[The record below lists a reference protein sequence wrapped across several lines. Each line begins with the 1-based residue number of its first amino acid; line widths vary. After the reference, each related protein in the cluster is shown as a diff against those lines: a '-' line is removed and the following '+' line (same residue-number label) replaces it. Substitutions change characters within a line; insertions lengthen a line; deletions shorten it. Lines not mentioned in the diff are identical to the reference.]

1 MYLVLS
7 QTEKKITMKKI
18 FLMIAIFCVGFT
30 QAQNQILSIDDA
42 ILKGR
47 TTLAPERLS
56 QLMWKPDNKT
66 MSYVGKQNGKEV
78 LIYINTPN
86 LNRDT
91 ILKVEDLYN
100 SFYGVMP
107 EDTKFERFPFFTWSD
122 NNSIIY
128 TYNNAVFTYDF
139 TTKKTNIIAKASGNA
154 ENLDFEKTSKRLAY
168 TVNDQLFVSDASS
181 IFTLLEYKKKGKKD
195 GIVQTDMIIANNNG
209 VSVVN
214 GKAVHRNEFGIV
226 KGTFWSS
233 KGNKLAYYS
242 MNENM
247 VTDYALMKFDSKP
260 SKIENIKYPMS
271 GAKSHEVKVNIY
283 DFVKK
288 RNIEVE
294 TGEPAEQYLTNIA
307 WSPNEEYL
315 YIAVVNRAQN
325 EMKLNLFDGI
335 TGKYIKTLFTETHSK
350 YVEPEKPVLFV
361 KNNEKQFIW
370 MSERNGFNNLYL
382 YERGGKLLK
391 QLTNFKQHISEVVG
405 FDATGSNLYFNAF
418 SADGMNKYLYSV
430 EMKNAK
436 ITQHNKMDGI
446 HNSMVS
452 EDGVFIIDNFSNFS
466 TPRQIILNDN
476 KGRIYGSL
484 VNAVNPIVN
493 YLPTEI
499 SLGKIK
505 SPDGIT
511 DLNYRMIKP
520 ANFDETKKYPVIV
533 YVYGG
538 PHAQMVTNS
547 WLGQAELWM
556 LAFAQQGYVIF
567 TLDNRGSLNR
577 GLDFENVTHRHLG
590 KYEMEDQL
598 AGISFLK
605 QQKFVDSTKLGV
617 YGWSFGGFM
626 TTSLLTRTPDVF
638 KVGVAGGA
646 VIDWSMYEIMY
657 TERYMDTP
665 QENPEGYQENNL
677 LNYAKNLKGKLL
689 LIHGTN
695 DNTVLWNHTLN
706 YAKQCVD
713 DGILID
719 YAVYPTH
726 EHNVMGKDRV
736 HLFKKINQ
744 YFNDF
749 LK

>member
-1 MYLVLS
+1 
-7 QTEKKITMKKI
+7 MKKI
-18 FLMIAIFCVGFT
+18 FLLLSLVSFGMYQV
-30 QAQNQILSIDDA
+30 QSQNLTIDDA

-78 LIYINTPN
+78 LVYINTPN
-86 LNRDT
+86 LTRDT
-91 ILKVEDLYN
+91 VLKIEELYN
-100 SFYGVMP
+100 SFYGIMP
-107 EDTKFERFPFFTWSD
+107 EETKFERFPFFSWLD
-122 NNSIIY
+122 NNTIIY
-128 TYNNAVFTYDF
+128 TYNNAVYSFEISS
-139 TTKKTNIIAKASGNA
+139 KKTALKVKASGNA
-154 ENLDFEKTSKRLAY
+154 ENLDYEKTSNRIAY
-168 TVNDQLFVSDASS
+168 TIGNQLFVSDATS
-181 IFTLLEYKKKGKKD
+181 INTLLEYQKRGKKE
-195 GIVQTDMIIANNNG
+195 GIVQSDMISSDYGDQI
-209 VSVVN
+209 VN
-214 GKAVHRNEFGIV
+214 GKAVHRNEFGIT
-226 KGTFWSS
+226 KGTFWSP
-233 KGNKLAYYS
+233 KGNKLAYYK
-242 MNENM
+242 MNETM
-247 VTDYALMKFDSKP
+247 VTNYGLMKFETKP
-260 SKIENIKYPMS
+260 SGLENIKYPMA
-271 GAKSHEVKVNIY
+271 GAKSHEVKVAIY
-283 DFVKK
+283 DFNKK
-288 RNIEVE
+288 RSIEVE

-315 YIAVVNRAQN
+315 YIAVVNREQN
-325 EMKLNLFDGI
+325 EMKLNLYDGLS
-335 TGKYIKTLFTETHSK
+335 GKFIKTLFTETHPK

-370 MSERNGFNNLYL
+370 LSERDGYNNLYL

-391 QLTNFKQHISEVVG
+391 QLTHLKQHISEVVS
-405 FDATGSNLYFNAF
+405 FDATGANLYFNAY
-418 SADGMNKYLYSV
+418 STDGMNKYLYSV
-430 EMKNAK
+430 EIKSGK
-436 ITQHNKMDGI
+436 VTQHTKIEGI
-446 HNSMVS
+446 HAALVS
-452 EDGVFIIDNFSNFS
+452 DDGFYIADNFSNLT

-476 KGRIYGSL
+476 KGKIYGSIL
-484 VNAVNPIVN
+484 NAINPIAN
-493 YLPTEI
+493 YANTDI

-505 SPDGIT
+505 SPDGVT

-520 ANFDETKKYPVIV
+520 ANFDENKKYPTIV

-556 LAFAQQGYVIF
+556 LAFAQQGFVIF
-567 TLDNRGSLNR
+567 TLDNRGSGNR
-577 GLDFENVTHRHLG
+577 GLNFENVIHRQLG
-590 KYEMEDQL
+590 KAEMEDQL
-598 AGISFLK
+598 AGVKFLK
-605 QQKFVDSTKLGV
+605 QQKFIDSTRMGV

-626 TTSLLTRTPDVF
+626 TTSLMTRTPEVF

-646 VIDWSMYEIMY
+646 VIDWSMYEVMY

-665 QENPEGYQENNL
+665 QENPDGYKENNL
-677 LNYAKNLKGKLL
+677 LNYTKNLKGRLL

-726 EHNVMGKDRV
+726 EHNVLGKDRV

-749 LK
+749 LKP

>member
-1 MYLVLS
+1 
-7 QTEKKITMKKI
+7 MKKI
-18 FLMIAIFCVGFT
+18 FLFLSLICVGFT
-30 QAQNQILSIDDA
+30 QAQNQILTIDDA

-66 MSYVGKQNGKEV
+66 MSYIGKQNGKEV

-91 ILKVEDLYN
+91 ILKVEELYN
-100 SFYGVMP
+100 SFYGVNP
-107 EDTKFERFPFFTWSD
+107 EETKFERFPFFTWID
-122 NNSIIY
+122 NNSILY
-128 TYNNAVFTYDF
+128 TYNNSVYSYDF
-139 TTKKTNIIAKASGNA
+139 TTKKTSIKVKASGNA
-154 ENLDFEKTSKRLAY
+154 ENLDYEKTSNRIAY
-168 TVNDQLFVSDASS
+168 TVNDQLYVSDATS
-181 IFTLLEYKKKGKKD
+181 IFTLLDYQKMGKKE
-195 GIVQTDMIIANNNG
+195 GTVQSDLITANNG
-209 VSVVN
+209 MVVVN
-214 GKAVHRNEFGIV
+214 GKAVHRNEFGII

-247 VTDYALMKFDSKP
+247 VTDYGLMKFESKP
-260 SKIENIKYPMS
+260 SKIENIKYPMA

-315 YIAVVNRAQN
+315 YIAVINRAQN
-325 EMKLNLFDGI
+325 EMKLNLYDGI
-335 TGKYIKTLFTETHSK
+335 TGRFIKTLFTETHAK

-361 KNNEKQFIW
+361 KNNEKQFVW

-391 QLTNFKQHISEVVG
+391 QLTNLKQHISEIVG
-405 FDATGSNLYFNAF
+405 FDATGANLYFNAY

-436 ITQHNKMDGI
+436 ITQHIKQEGI
-446 HNSMVS
+446 HNSIVS
-452 EDGVFIIDNFSNFS
+452 DDGFFIIDNFSNFS

-505 SPDGIT
+505 SPDGVT

-598 AGISFLK
+598 AGVKLLK
-605 QQKFVDSTKLGV
+605 QQSFVDTTKLGV

-665 QENPEGYQENNL
+665 QENPEGYKENNL
-677 LNYAKNLKGKLL
+677 LNYTKNLKGKLL

>member
-1 MYLVLS
+1 
-7 QTEKKITMKKI
+7 
-18 FLMIAIFCVGFT
+18 
-30 QAQNQILSIDDA
+30 
-42 ILKGR
+42 
-47 TTLAPERLS
+47 
-56 QLMWKPDNKT
+56 
-66 MSYVGKQNGKEV
+66 
-78 LIYINTPN
+78 
-86 LNRDT
+86 
-91 ILKVEDLYN
+91 
-100 SFYGVMP
+100 
-107 EDTKFERFPFFTWSD
+107 
-122 NNSIIY
+122 
-128 TYNNAVFTYDF
+128 
-139 TTKKTNIIAKASGNA
+139 
-154 ENLDFEKTSKRLAY
+154 
-168 TVNDQLFVSDASS
+168 
-181 IFTLLEYKKKGKKD
+181 
-195 GIVQTDMIIANNNG
+195 MIIANNNG

-418 SADGMNKYLYSV
+418 STDGMNKYLYSV

>member
-1 MYLVLS
+1 MVFKMQFIS
-7 QTEKKITMKKI
+7 IICAGITH
-18 FLMIAIFCVGFT
+18 
-30 QAQNQILSIDDA
+30 AQNQILSIDDA

-66 MSYVGKQNGKEV
+66 MSYIGKLNGKEV
-78 LIYINTPN
+78 LIYVNMPN

-91 ILKVEDLYN
+91 ILKIEDLYN
-100 SFYGVMP
+100 SFYRVMP
-107 EDTKFERFPFFTWSD
+107 EETKFERFPFFTWMN
-122 NNSIIY
+122 NNSILY
-128 TYNNAVFTYDF
+128 TYSNSVYEYDLI
-139 TTKKTNIIAKASGNA
+139 TKKTSIKVKASGIA
-154 ENLDFEKTSKRLAY
+154 ENLDYEKTSNRIAY
-168 TVNDQLFVSDASS
+168 TIGNQLFVSDETS
-181 IFTLLEYKKKGKKD
+181 INSLLNNQKKD
-195 GIVQTDMIIANNNG
+195 KIDALTLASLISSSNG
-209 VSVVN
+209 SNLVN
-214 GKAVHRNEFGIV
+214 GKAVHRNEFGIN

-242 MNENM
+242 MNETM
-247 VTDYALMKFDSKP
+247 VTDYGLMKFESKP
-260 SKIENIKYPMS
+260 STIETIKYPMA

-283 DFVKK
+283 DFEKK

-294 TGEPAEQYLTNIA
+294 TGEPSEQYLTNVA
-307 WSPNEEYL
+307 WSPSEEYL

-325 EMKLNLFDGI
+325 EMKLNLYDGK
-335 TGKYIKTLFTETHSK
+335 TGRFIKTLYTENHAK

-361 KNNEKQFIW
+361 KNNEKQFVW
-370 MSERNGFNNLYL
+370 LSERNGFNNLYL

-391 QLTNFKQHISEVVG
+391 QLTNLKQHISEIVS
-405 FDATGSNLYFNAF
+405 FDATGANLFFNAF
-418 SADGMNKYLYSV
+418 SNDGMNKYLYSV
-430 EMKNAK
+430 ELKSSK
-436 ITQHNKMDGI
+436 ITQHTKTEGI
-446 HNSMVS
+446 HNALVS
-452 EDGVFIIDNFSNFS
+452 DDGVFIADNFSNS
-466 TPRQIILNDN
+466 KTPRQIILNDN
-476 KGRIYGSL
+476 KGRIFGSL
-484 VNAVNPIVN
+484 VNAINPIVN
-493 YLPTEI
+493 YLPAEI
-499 SLGKIK
+499 ILGKIK
-505 SPDGIT
+505 SPDGVT
-511 DLNYRMIKP
+511 DLNYRIIKP
-520 ANFDETKKYPVIV
+520 SNFDESKKYPVIV

-590 KYEMEDQL
+590 KFEMEDQL
-598 AGISFLK
+598 AGVKFLK
-605 QQKFVDSTKLGV
+605 QQSFVDSNKLGV

-638 KVGVAGGA
+638 KVGVAGGP
-646 VIDWSMYEIMY
+646 VIDWSLYEIMY

-665 QENPEGYQENNL
+665 QENPEGYKENNL
-677 LNYAKNLKGKLL
+677 LNYTKNLKGKLL
-689 LIHGTN
+689 LIHGTS
-695 DNTVLWNHTLN
+695 DNTVLLNHSLN
-706 YAKQCVD
+706 YIKQSVD
-713 DGILID
+713 DGILVD